1 MSRERPYLVQPYL
14 ETVMGGEVSLFFF
27 GGVFSH
33 AVTKRPAAGDY
44 RVQEMFGGVATSH
57 QPTAAE
63 RELAGAVLS
72 AAATSAASELLYAR
86 VDLLAAADG
95 HPLLME
101 VEAIEP
107 FLFFAQAPG
116 AEEALVAALLAA
128 GNL

>member
-1 MSRERPYLVQPYL
+1 M
-14 ETVMGGEVSLFFF
+14 
-27 GGVFSH
+27 
-33 AVTKRPAAGDY
+33 AAW
-44 RVQEMFGGVATSH
+44 ATSH

-116 AEEALVAALLAA
+116 AEEALVAGLA
-128 GNL
+128 GGR